1 MILLL
6 CYTMCQMT
14 LLILNH
20 GYFLKYQIPWNTQ
33 ELAGIGVSFLVEGF
47 LVWNAY
53 KNYKGKEHERQIE
66 ELKYATK
73 LERIE
78 RHSRMAQEEN
88 LRQKTMDFQ
97 KQIREARQSI
107 REQKEI
113 ERQIPKYYCGN
124 TILNVLLEEKEIQCR
139 RRKIKLEIE
148 PIYVSELPGISRI
161 HLCSVLSNLLDNA
174 IEAVSCL
181 EEDRC
186 WIKVAI
192 YQKTRYL
199 VIRVE
204 NPCSESYLN
213 QKKGPSRG
221 YGSRILKEIAGIYGG
236 NVLQRVNQEN
246 GGEYLGTVILRTD
259 MEKT

>member
-20 GYFLKYQIPWNTQ
+20 GYFLKYQTPWNTQ

-113 ERQIPKYYCGN
+113 ERQVPKHYCGN
-124 TILNVLLEEKEIQCR
+124 TILNVLLEEQKFSAGDER
-139 RRKIKLEIE
+139 
-148 PIYVSELPGISRI
+148 
-161 HLCSVLSNLLDNA
+161 SN
-174 IEAVSCL
+174 
-181 EEDRC
+181 
-186 WIKVAI
+186 WK
-192 YQKTRYL
+192 
-199 VIRVE
+199 
-204 NPCSESYLN
+204 
-213 QKKGPSRG
+213 
-221 YGSRILKEIAGIYGG
+221 
-236 NVLQRVNQEN
+236 
-246 GGEYLGTVILRTD
+246 
-259 MEKT
+259 

>member
-6 CYTMCQMT
+6 CYTVCQMT

-20 GYFLKYQIPWNTQ
+20 EYFLKYQTPWNTQ
-33 ELAGIGVSFLVEGF
+33 ELAGIGVSLLVEGF

-113 ERQIPKYYCGN
+113 ERQVPKHYCGN

-236 NVLQRVNQEN
+236 NVLQSVKSES
-246 GGEYLGTVILRTD
+246 GVVFLGTVILRTD
-259 MEKT
+259 MEET

>member
-6 CYTMCQMT
+6 CYTVCQMT

-20 GYFLKYQIPWNTQ
+20 GYFLKYQTPWNPQ
-33 ELAGIGVSFLVEGF
+33 ELVGIGVSLLVEGF

-53 KNYKGKEHERQIE
+53 KNYKGKERERQIE
-66 ELKYATK
+66 ELKYATR
-73 LERIE
+73 LEQVE

-113 ERQIPKYYCGN
+113 ERQVPKHYCGN

-236 NVLQRVNQEN
+236 NVLQSVKSES
-246 GGEYLGTVILRTD
+246 GVVFLGTVILRTD
-259 MEKT
+259 MEET